1 MVPIPNPQQQPPAS
15 EVIKRLRRQYEGR
28 RLDNIKK
35 LREFISKTAS
45 DETNHVKSI
54 FLPPKDNRLNVQ
66 VMPDDEDDK
75 DF

>member
-28 RLDNIKK
+28 RLDSIKR
-35 LREFISKTAS
+35 LREFISKTAT
-45 DETNHVKSI
+45 EEVNHVKSI
-54 FLPPKDNRLNVQ
+54 FVPPKDNRLTVQ
-66 VMPDDEDDK
+66 VMPEDEDDK